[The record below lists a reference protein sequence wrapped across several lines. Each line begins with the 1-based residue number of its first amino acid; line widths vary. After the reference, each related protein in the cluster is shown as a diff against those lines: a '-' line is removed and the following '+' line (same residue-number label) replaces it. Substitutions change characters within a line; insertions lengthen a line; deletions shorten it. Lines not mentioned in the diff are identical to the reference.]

1 MKVITKTQNFN
12 ALTNTSKSV
21 FSLSTW
27 YTSTVFFLS
36 SFDKNFVKIF
46 DERGQENNLIFPL
59 AW

>member
-27 YTSTVFFLS
+27 YTSIVFFLS
-36 SFDKNFVKIF
+36 SFDKNFIKIF
-46 DERGQENNLIFPL
+46 HERGQENNLIFPL